1 MQVPTSTGESSIPR
15 LPFPSTRYACHL
27 VRVNVRHNRGS
38 PSLECVKLRAFG
50 SRDDETGKDSPAPE
64 AATEPTPEPAVDP
77 RRPAGK
83 GKPTPRRRDQERAR
97 GMRQGPV
104 TAPLTRREAKER
116 RKAAQAS
123 MTKEERRAAKAEER
137 AAREERRQ
145 LMMEGDDRYVLSRD
159 RGEVRRFARD
169 WVDTHRRLINWFMPL
184 ALFVIVFQLIPN
196 PELLAFS
203 QTLFLVL
210 IAVVVIDGVLLGR
223 TVNKAVRERFPDTD
237 DTGFGMGWYAV
248 MRATQ
253 PRMLRTPRPR
263 VRPGDA
269 I

>member
-1 MQVPTSTGESSIPR
+1 
-15 LPFPSTRYACHL
+15 
-27 VRVNVRHNRGS
+27 
-38 PSLECVKLRAFG
+38 
-50 SRDDETGKDSPAPE
+50 
-64 AATEPTPEPAVDP
+64 
-77 RRPAGK
+77 
-83 GKPTPRRRDQERAR
+83 
-97 GMRQGPV
+97 MRSGPV
-104 TAPLTRREAKER
+104 TAPVTRKEARER
-116 RKAAQAS
+116 RKATRAS
-123 MTKEERRAAKAEER
+123 MTKDERRAAKVKDRE
-137 AAREERRQ
+137 AREERRQ

-184 ALFVIVFQLIPN
+184 ALFVIIFQLIPN
-196 PELLAFS
+196 PTLMMYS

-210 IAVVVIDGVLLGR
+210 IAVVIIDGILLGR
-223 TVNKAVRERFPDTD
+223 KVNSVVRDRFPDTE
-237 DTGFGMGWYAV
+237 DTGFGLGWYAV

>member
-1 MQVPTSTGESSIPR
+1 M
-15 LPFPSTRYACHL
+15 
-27 VRVNVRHNRGS
+27 
-38 PSLECVKLRAFG
+38 KLRAFG
-50 SRDDETGKDSPAPE
+50 SSKDDPGKGSTGSDSGPESSPGAAAAGAGADSAAPAGD
-64 AATEPTPEPAVDP
+64 A

-97 GMRQGPV
+97 GLRTGPV
-104 TAPLTRREAKER
+104 TAPVTRKEAKER
-116 RKAAQAS
+116 RKAARANMS
-123 MTKEERRAAKAEER
+123 KDERRASKAEER

-145 LMMEGDDRYVLSRD
+145 LMMAGDDRYVLSRD

-169 WVDTHRRLINWFMPL
+169 WVDTHRRLINFFMPL
-184 ALFVIVFQLIPN
+184 ALFVIIFQLIPN
-196 PELLAFS
+196 PALMFYS
-203 QTLFLVL
+203 QNLFLIL
-210 IAVVVIDGVLLGR
+210 IVVVVVDGILLGR
-223 TVNKAVRERFPDTD
+223 KVNSVVRERFPGTE

-263 VRPGDA
+263 VRPGDS

>member
-1 MQVPTSTGESSIPR
+1 M
-15 LPFPSTRYACHL
+15 
-27 VRVNVRHNRGS
+27 
-38 PSLECVKLRAFG
+38 KLRAFG
-50 SRDDETGKDSPAPE
+50 SRDDENGKGSPAPE
-64 AATEPTPEPAVDP
+64 ARPEPEPDTGPVVDP
-77 RRPAGK
+77 RKPAGK

-104 TAPLTRREAKER
+104 TAPLTRKEARDR
-116 RKAAQAS
+116 RKAAEADR
-123 MTKEERRAAKAEER
+123 TKEERKEAKAEAR

-196 PELLAFS
+196 PTLMVYS

-210 IAVVVIDGVLLGR
+210 IAVVVIDGILLGR
-223 TVNKAVRERFPDTD
+223 TVNRVVRERYPDTE

-263 VRPGDA
+263 VRPGDT

>member
-1 MQVPTSTGESSIPR
+1 M
-15 LPFPSTRYACHL
+15 
-27 VRVNVRHNRGS
+27 
-38 PSLECVKLRAFG
+38 
-50 SRDDETGKDSPAPE
+50 
-64 AATEPTPEPAVDP
+64 
-77 RRPAGK
+77 
-83 GKPTPRRRDQERAR
+83 
-97 GMRQGPV
+97 
-104 TAPLTRREAKER
+104 TAPDTRKAARER
-116 RKAAQAS
+116 RKTAQAT
-123 MTKEERRAAKAEER
+123 MTKDERRAARADER

-184 ALFVIVFQLIPN
+184 ALFVIVIQLIPN
-196 PELLAFS
+196 PTLMAYS

-210 IAVVVIDGVLLGR
+210 IMVVVVDGILVGR
-223 TVNKAVRERFPDTD
+223 TVNKAVRQRFPSTD

-248 MRATQ
+248 LRATQ

>member
-1 MQVPTSTGESSIPR
+1 M
-15 LPFPSTRYACHL
+15 
-27 VRVNVRHNRGS
+27 
-38 PSLECVKLRAFG
+38 KLRAFG
-50 SRDDETGKDSPAPE
+50 SSKNEPVKGSAGTDTGPESSPGTVPGSTGDA
-64 AATEPTPEPAVDP
+64 

-97 GMRQGPV
+97 GLRTGPV
-104 TAPLTRREAKER
+104 TAPVTRKEAKER
-116 RKAAQAS
+116 KKAAEAS
-123 MTKEERRAAKAEER
+123 MTKDERKAARAEQR
-137 AAREERRQ
+137 SAREERRQ
-145 LMMEGDDRYVLSRD
+145 LMMQGDDRYVLSRD

-169 WVDTHRRLINWFMPL
+169 WVDTHRRLINFFMPL

-196 PELLAFS
+196 PELMFYS
-203 QTLFLVL
+203 QNLFLFL
-210 IAVVVIDGVLLGR
+210 IVVVVVDGILLGR
-223 TVNKAVRERFPDTD
+223 KVNSVVRERFPDTE

-263 VRPGDA
+263 VRPGDS

>member
-1 MQVPTSTGESSIPR
+1 M
-15 LPFPSTRYACHL
+15 
-27 VRVNVRHNRGS
+27 
-38 PSLECVKLRAFG
+38 KLRAFG
-50 SRDDETGKDSPAPE
+50 SRKGEPDNGSAGPDTGSESVPGTGPGTAGDA
-64 AATEPTPEPAVDP
+64 

-97 GMRQGPV
+97 GMRTGPV
-104 TAPLTRREAKER
+104 TAPVTRKEAKER
-116 RKAAQAS
+116 RKAAEAS
-123 MTKEERRAAKAEER
+123 MSKGERKAARAEQR

-145 LMMEGDDRYVLSRD
+145 LMMDGDDRYVLSRD

-169 WVDTHRRLINWFMPL
+169 WVDTHRRLINFFMPL
-184 ALFVIVFQLIPN
+184 ALFVIIFQLIPN
-196 PELLAFS
+196 PELMFYS
-203 QTLFLVL
+203 QNLFLIL
-210 IAVVVIDGVLLGR
+210 IVVVVVDGILLGR
-223 TVNKAVRERFPDTD
+223 TVNRVVRERFPDTE

>member
-1 MQVPTSTGESSIPR
+1 M
-15 LPFPSTRYACHL
+15 
-27 VRVNVRHNRGS
+27 
-38 PSLECVKLRAFG
+38 KLRAFG
-50 SRDDETGKDSPAPE
+50 SSKDRPDKGPAGPDTGPE
-64 AATEPTPEPAVDP
+64 VVPDTDAQSAADA

-83 GKPTPRRRDQERAR
+83 GKPTPKRRDQERAR
-97 GMRQGPV
+97 GLRTGPV
-104 TAPLTRREAKER
+104 TAPVTRKEARER
-116 RKAAQAS
+116 RKATEAS
-123 MTKEERRAAKAEER
+123 MTKDERKAARVKQRE
-137 AAREERRQ
+137 AREERRQ
-145 LMMEGDDRYVLSRD
+145 LMMQGDDRYVLSRD

-184 ALFVIVFQLIPN
+184 ALFVIIFQLIPD
-196 PELLAFS
+196 PTLAFYS
-203 QTLFLVL
+203 QNLFLLL
-210 IAVVVIDGVLLGR
+210 IVVVIVDGILLGR
-223 TVNKAVRERFPDTD
+223 TVNNAVRERFPDTD

>member
-1 MQVPTSTGESSIPR
+1 M
-15 LPFPSTRYACHL
+15 
-27 VRVNVRHNRGS
+27 
-38 PSLECVKLRAFG
+38 KLRAFG
-50 SRDDETGKDSPAPE
+50 SRDDENGKGSPGPEPRPEPE
-64 AATEPTPEPAVDP
+64 ADTGTAVDP
-77 RRPAGK
+77 RKPAGK

-97 GMRQGPV
+97 GVRQGPV
-104 TAPLTRREAKER
+104 TAPLTRKEARDR
-116 RKAAQAS
+116 RKTAEAH
-123 MTKEERRAAKAEER
+123 MTKEERKEAKVEAR

-184 ALFVIVFQLIPN
+184 ALFVIVFQLIPE
-196 PELLAFS
+196 PTLMMYS
-203 QTLFLVL
+203 QTLFLIL
-210 IAVVVIDGVLLGR
+210 IAVVIIDGILLGR
-223 TVNKAVRERFPDTD
+223 TINRVVRDRFPDTE

-263 VRPGDA
+263 LRPGDT

>member
-1 MQVPTSTGESSIPR
+1 M
-15 LPFPSTRYACHL
+15 
-27 VRVNVRHNRGS
+27 
-38 PSLECVKLRAFG
+38 KLRAFG
-50 SRDDETGKDSPAPE
+50 SGRDEPGKGSAGPDDGRDAPPAPE
-64 AATEPTPEPAVDP
+64 PEQATDA

-83 GKPTPRRRDQERAR
+83 GKPTPKRRDQERAR
-97 GMRQGPV
+97 GLRTGPV
-104 TAPLTRREAKER
+104 TAPMTRKEAKER
-116 RKAAQAS
+116 RKAAEAS
-123 MTKEERRAAKAEER
+123 MSKEERKAARAQER

-169 WVDTHRRLINWFMPL
+169 WIDTHRRLINWFMPL
-184 ALFVIVFQLIPN
+184 ALFVIVFQLVPG
-196 PELLAFS
+196 PLQEAS
-203 QTLFLVL
+203 QFAFLVM
-210 IAVVVIDGVLLGR
+210 IMVIVIDGIFLGR
-223 TVNKAVRERFPDTD
+223 TVNKAVRERFPDTE

>member
-1 MQVPTSTGESSIPR
+1 M
-15 LPFPSTRYACHL
+15 
-27 VRVNVRHNRGS
+27 
-38 PSLECVKLRAFG
+38 KLRAFG
-50 SRDDETGKDSPAPE
+50 SRDDETNKSSPEVRPE
-64 AATEPTPEPAVDP
+64 AALASEPSVDP

-104 TAPLTRREAKER
+104 TAPVTRKEARER
-116 RKAAQAS
+116 RKAARAT
-123 MTKEERRAAKAEER
+123 MTKDERRAAKADDR

-184 ALFVIVFQLIPN
+184 ALFVIVFQLVPN
-196 PELLAFS
+196 PALMAYS

-210 IAVVVIDGVLLGR
+210 IAVVIIDGVLLGR
-223 TVNKAVRERFPDTD
+223 TVNRAVRERFPSTD

>member
-1 MQVPTSTGESSIPR
+1 M
-15 LPFPSTRYACHL
+15 
-27 VRVNVRHNRGS
+27 
-38 PSLECVKLRAFG
+38 KLRAFG
-50 SRDDETGKDSPAPE
+50 SSKNDPGKDSSDTDTGPESSPGADPAS
-64 AATEPTPEPAVDP
+64 AGDA

-97 GMRQGPV
+97 GLRTGPV
-104 TAPLTRREAKER
+104 TAPVTRKEAKER
-116 RKAAQAS
+116 RKAVEAS
-123 MTKEERRAAKAEER
+123 MTKDQRKAARAEQR
-137 AAREERRQ
+137 SAREERRQ
-145 LMMEGDDRYVLSRD
+145 LMMQGDDRYVLSRD

-169 WVDTHRRLINWFMPL
+169 WVDTHRRLINFFMPL

-196 PELLAFS
+196 PELMFYS
-203 QTLFLVL
+203 QNLFLIL
-210 IAVVVIDGVLLGR
+210 IVVVVVDGILLGR
-223 TVNKAVRERFPDTD
+223 TVNRVVRERFPDTE

-263 VRPGDA
+263 VRPGDS